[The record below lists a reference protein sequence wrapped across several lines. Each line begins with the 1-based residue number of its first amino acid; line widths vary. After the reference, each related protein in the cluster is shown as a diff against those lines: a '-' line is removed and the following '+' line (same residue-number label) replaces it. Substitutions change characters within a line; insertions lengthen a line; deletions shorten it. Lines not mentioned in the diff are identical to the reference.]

1 MTIKK
6 ILYYGSVVCPIINN
20 IYKAIKAIYE
30 FNKGNSEVLKARDEI
45 KSSVKYLQDVIGE
58 IRDFQRL
65 NDEDN

>member
-20 IYKAIKAIYE
+20 IYKAFKAIYE
-30 FNKGNSEVLKARDEI
+30 FNKGNSEILKARDEL
-45 KSSVKYLQDVIGE
+45 KENVKYLQNVISE

-65 NDEDN
+65 NDEDL